1 MWRHKV
7 SGVCGLS
14 PPLLSSRPLPPHP
27 MPANTAVSGVCG
39 ILCLLLECKQH
50 IPLPLSKQDNFTLFK
65 KQICLYCKY
74 YFCKIINEYIV
85 KLFEITFTLTQSFI
99 HSRPVFFY
107 PALYSGPSYLPLP
120 FLLLSSS
127 YLTLPTYISHFLP
140 ACSILLLTSS
150 CLWRFLPASS
160 YLPVSFLLLMPSYL
174 TFPTQLFLPTFDAS
188 TSLFLP
194 SSWPLPT

>member
-1 MWRHKV
+1 M
-7 SGVCGLS
+7 S
-14 PPLLSSRPLPPHP
+14 
-27 MPANTAVSGVCG
+27 
-39 ILCLLLECKQH
+39 ILWNCL
-50 IPLPLSKQDNFTLFK
+50 
-65 KQICLYCKY
+65 
-74 YFCKIINEYIV
+74 
-85 KLFEITFTLTQSFI
+85 KLHLHLTQSFI
-99 HSRPVFFY
+99 HSRPIFFY

-127 YLTLPTYISHFLP
+127 YLTLPTYISRFLP
-140 ACSILLLTSS
+140 ACFILLLTSS

-194 SSWPLPT
+194 SSWPLPTYIFLPAFDSSYPALIYQFGITWPEVNKLDKG